1 MWNTVMWNVVIGG
14 SYCIT
19 GTIEREGREGVLIK
33 DPVGRAAHVTR
44 APYSNANV
52 FQLPRQWIL
61 DQSLLQPLS
70 LPQILEQPP

>member
-1 MWNTVMWNVVIGG
+1 MWNVVIGG

-52 FQLPRQWIL
+52 FQGNGFLTKACSSHCL
-61 DQSLLQPLS
+61 FHKY
-70 LPQILEQPP
+70 

>member
-1 MWNTVMWNVVIGG
+1 MWNTIMWNVVIGG

-52 FQLPRQWIL
+52 FQGNGFLTKACSSHCL
-61 DQSLLQPLS
+61 FHKY
-70 LPQILEQPP
+70 

>member
-52 FQLPRQWIL
+52 FQGNGFLTKACSSHCL
-61 DQSLLQPLS
+61 FHKY
-70 LPQILEQPP
+70 

>member
-1 MWNTVMWNVVIGG
+1 MWNTVMWNVVVGG

-52 FQLPRQWIL
+52 FQGNGFLIKACSSHCL
-61 DQSLLQPLS
+61 FHKY
-70 LPQILEQPP
+70 

>member
-1 MWNTVMWNVVIGG
+1 MWNTVMWNVVVGG

-52 FQLPRQWIL
+52 FQGNGFLTKACSSHCL
-61 DQSLLQPLS
+61 FHKY
-70 LPQILEQPP
+70 